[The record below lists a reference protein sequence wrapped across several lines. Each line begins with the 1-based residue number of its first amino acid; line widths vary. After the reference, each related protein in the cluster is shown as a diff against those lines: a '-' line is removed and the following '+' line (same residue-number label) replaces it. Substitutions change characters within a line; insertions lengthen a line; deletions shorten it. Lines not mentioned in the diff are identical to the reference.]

1 MRLLSVRLI
10 LSLILA
16 ITLVSLLSSY
26 YQVRAERRSLQADL
40 ERRAAVLA
48 ESLAGNIDPLLEKGS
63 IKKLQGIVERF
74 SNRERLAGVAILDTK
89 LEPIAQSAGL
99 AQRMQTQP
107 SAVAQAIAQNQEQS
121 EFVRTSTGRLHVY
134 VLPLHRDAELI
145 GELVIVHDASYI
157 DSAKRAR
164 VARHLLACAGASL
177 FDCADHRSYCALE
190 HRWAHRAGST
200 VDAGL
205 ADWEGRCLLGR
216 YLGL

>member
-48 ESLAGNIDPLLEKGS
+48 ESIAGNIDPLLEKGS

-121 EFVRTSTGRLHVY
+121 EFVRVSTGRLHVY

-145 GELVIVHDASYI
+145 GDTTA
-157 DSAKRAR
+157 AR
-164 VARHLLACAGASL
+164 VSYQAFFELWK
-177 FDCADHRSYCALE
+177 DADPDIPILKEAKEEYAKLK
-190 HRWAHRAGST
+190 
-200 VDAGL
+200 
-205 ADWEGRCLLGR
+205 
-216 YLGL
+216 